1 VVRLNPTHRVY
12 LLTSETVC
20 SAGQQVSE
28 KTFSAAGAARR
39 GVARNQEQLN
49 PKLGVFRSIHDR
61 KKNINRKKKKQEK
74 NIPIEKKRSAKQQKE
89 TIKTVS

>member
-1 VVRLNPTHRVY
+1 VY

-28 KTFSAAGAARR
+28 KTLSAPGTARR

-49 PKLGVFRSIHDR
+49 PKLDVYRSIHDR
-61 KKNINRKKKKQEK
+61 KKNINRKKNEK
-74 NIPIEKKRSAKQQKE
+74 NNIRACKKMPIKKKKRETAKE
-89 TIKTVS
+89 TIKTGL